1 MFFKKLLTAARS
13 GHTWL
18 SGRWVQET
26 PQDRSRYAQTGGYTP
41 ERIDALLRAAEAGD
55 ISDLCVAS
63 REIRSRN
70 WDVLHALQTRT
81 AALSGCEWNVEPGDD
96 TPAAKAAADAL
107 DRELRA
113 AGANGDGTFADLV
126 GWLQL
131 AVVDPFAAAEIIWKP
146 DGGIAGFRSIGA
158 WHFTLRDGFAPKLI
172 TEDAPS
178 GMELPP
184 DKVIFHRR
192 GGENDPAS
200 GGLIHCLAWL
210 HVFQNYPI
218 KDLMAFVERYGMP
231 FVVAKVDQGTFEQE
245 RWTLRNLIRSFGP
258 NGGGIINRSTEL
270 ELLQA
275 ANTGGDVYF
284 RLLDY
289 TGQAIT
295 KVLLGQLASSSDSAG
310 MSNGDAQ
317 SAVRQDLLD
326 SDARAMESTL
336 RSGLIAPWMRFR
348 TAAAVPAPYIHF
360 CTERPEDVQALAQ
373 TLSTLSAAGLEAVD
387 LDEISARFG
396 IKLQRKPVQEQP
408 FGFGTASPTSPAAGN
423 TDIDTLNLKQ
433 KYDAMGVAIRAGLLT
448 ATPEIEEQT
457 RSELGLPEM
466 TPEVRKAWEATGGI
480 RQPITL
486 KSREADAVNDA
497 LNIDEDNDGGVSLSA
512 GTGIAYQNSGI
523 PLSRRVTLPDALNE
537 WLGPAANAASELDDD
552 NLTDEEFA
560 AKLKGCKDLAFGD
573 SGAFE
578 KLETADMEDA
588 YETANQGRKL

>member
-1 MFFKKLLTAARS
+1 
-13 GHTWL
+13 
-18 SGRWVQET
+18 
-26 PQDRSRYAQTGGYTP
+26 
-41 ERIDALLRAAEAGD
+41 
-55 ISDLCVAS
+55 
-63 REIRSRN
+63 
-70 WDVLHALQTRT
+70 
-81 AALSGCEWNVEPGDD
+81 
-96 TPAAKAAADAL
+96 
-107 DRELRA
+107 
-113 AGANGDGTFADLV
+113 
-126 GWLQL
+126 
-131 AVVDPFAAAEIIWKP
+131 
-146 DGGIAGFRSIGA
+146 
-158 WHFTLRDGFAPKLI
+158 
-172 TEDAPS
+172 
-178 GMELPP
+178 
-184 DKVIFHRR
+184 
-192 GGENDPAS
+192 
-200 GGLIHCLAWL
+200 
-210 HVFQNYPI
+210 
-218 KDLMAFVERYGMP
+218 
-231 FVVAKVDQGTFEQE
+231 
-245 RWTLRNLIRSFGP
+245 
-258 NGGGIINRSTEL
+258 
-270 ELLQA
+270 
-275 ANTGGDVYF
+275 
-284 RLLDY
+284 
-289 TGQAIT
+289 
-295 KVLLGQLASSSDSAG
+295 
-310 MSNGDAQ
+310 
-317 SAVRQDLLD
+317 
-326 SDARAMESTL
+326 MESTL